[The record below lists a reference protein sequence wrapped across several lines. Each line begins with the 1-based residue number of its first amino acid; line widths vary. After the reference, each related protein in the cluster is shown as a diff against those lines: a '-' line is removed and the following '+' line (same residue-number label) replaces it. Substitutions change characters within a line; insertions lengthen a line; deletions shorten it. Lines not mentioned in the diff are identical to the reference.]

1 MMTPISILII
11 DDSNEILLATSRLLR
26 NAGYL
31 VYEAEDGHSG
41 LAAVTEQHPDL
52 VLLDVQLPDISGY
65 EICRRIKADMSTR
78 SSYVLML
85 SNQMTS
91 PDHQAQG
98 LEIGADGYVSRP
110 IANRELLARVQ
121 AMARIIRAEQ
131 ERDRLIDELQRALAT
146 IKTLRGML
154 PICASCKKIRNDS
167 GYWEEVEL
175 YVKKHSDAEFT
186 HGICPDCE
194 QKLYGDLGHD

>member
-1 MMTPISILII
+1 MTTPISILII
-11 DDSNEILLATSRLLR
+11 DDSKDILLATSRLLR
-26 NAGYL
+26 NAGYQ
-31 VYEAEDGHSG
+31 VSEAEDGRSG
-41 LAAVTEQHPDL
+41 LAALAEQRPDL

-65 EICRRIKADMSTR
+65 EICRRIKADSTTK

-85 SNQMTS
+85 SNQMNS
-91 PDHQAQG
+91 SDHQAQG

-131 ERDRLIDELQRALAT
+131 ERDRLIDELQRALAM

-154 PICASCKKIRNDS
+154 PICAACKKIRNDS

-194 QKLYGDLGHD
+194 QRLYGDLGHD